1 MAAAL
6 AGGGAVMLFLG
17 EPFDAASE
25 FAGELYSEAGRYG
38 AYADC
43 FVDGA
48 LQAFSTYAQEVE
60 AARWLGIASTFV
72 DIPNLLNNNY
82 WLGNRQLTAMA
93 AFNYRTP
100 GPIFTSENL
109 LRHLGGD
116 YRFVVVGKRKI
127 GVDERGQVRLY
138 YLGSEE
144 GVLRLFP
151 RSVLTVEEYVGVD
164 SEGEDL
170 WELVRV
176 YDAQKG
182 EHLLAARI
190 VSGGRAV
197 VYGYND
203 ALVAGAVGRACSGVV
218 YRGGDV
224 VIGGRV
230 FKTYVIDFDSS
241 VVDRMVTM
249 RETGVKYLMASVV
262 SGLYG
267 VDPRMLGIEVGLPS
281 GFNVVRAGQY
291 GTLLGLSPL
300 DEGLQIYVGEGPRPD
315 LLGVLPDGR
324 LLWVEVKN
332 LDRLSTYPPSP
343 NDLDYWTLRSEFLAV
358 SDRARH
364 LLGLIRKEGASRVSA
379 ALASSISAFAGA
391 GASGGGVSS
400 AFVFDPVFVL
410 PELSGR
416 STRISFVLVLFR
428 SGRIVMYNAEVSLG
442 DLANR
447 DFLGRLFDDAVA
459 VFGSV
464 DKREQVAA
472 LGALVEEYVQRLPLP
487 R

>member
-1 MAAAL
+1 M
-6 AGGGAVMLFLG
+6 
-17 EPFDAASE
+17 
-25 FAGELYSEAGRYG
+25 
-38 AYADC
+38 
-43 FVDGA
+43 
-48 LQAFSTYAQEVE
+48 
-60 AARWLGIASTFV
+60 
-72 DIPNLLNNNY
+72 
-82 WLGNRQLTAMA
+82 
-93 AFNYRTP
+93 
-100 GPIFTSENL
+100 

-116 YRFVVVGKRKI
+116 YHFVVVGKRKI

-151 RSVLTVEEYVGVD
+151 RSVLTVEESVGVY
-164 SEGEDL
+164 SEGEYL

-182 EHLLAARI
+182 ERLLVARI

-291 GTLLGLSPL
+291 GTL
-300 DEGLQIYVGEGPRPD
+300 
-315 LLGVLPDGR
+315 
-324 LLWVEVKN
+324 
-332 LDRLSTYPPSP
+332 
-343 NDLDYWTLRSEFLAV
+343 
-358 SDRARH
+358 
-364 LLGLIRKEGASRVSA
+364 
-379 ALASSISAFAGA
+379 
-391 GASGGGVSS
+391 
-400 AFVFDPVFVL
+400 
-410 PELSGR
+410 
-416 STRISFVLVLFR
+416 
-428 SGRIVMYNAEVSLG
+428 
-442 DLANR
+442 
-447 DFLGRLFDDAVA
+447 
-459 VFGSV
+459 
-464 DKREQVAA
+464 
-472 LGALVEEYVQRLPLP
+472 
-487 R
+487 